1 MDLIQEVMNWVIILR
16 IQGPNKSTT
25 KTMNRGTGKGRS
37 HDAQLQIL
45 LQLPQKLASFS
56 LLFLFVPLAV
66 GMSCWHPVSMKK
78 YEQYEKAKKK
88 KKKVSHVPDYF
99 WLVYIKVSF
108 FTQEEAEYPLF
119 SGQ

>member
-1 MDLIQEVMNWVIILR
+1 MNWVIILR

-56 LLFLFVPLAV
+56 LFMIYSLSGWALPLTISDWFTA
-66 GMSCWHPVSMKK
+66 
-78 YEQYEKAKKK
+78 
-88 KKKVSHVPDYF
+88 
-99 WLVYIKVSF
+99 F
-108 FTQEEAEYPLF
+108 FN
-119 SGQ
+119 